1 MRYVLHRLGLMRTD
15 ELPMVAARWLAAD
28 LVDTE
33 SIRLLAG
40 HDSHDPWELERL
52 LVDATDE
59 EGVTPPTD
67 PAAEENIAV
76 DWVSNNWREDRDTR
90 AAVTVLAQLGVTH
103 YEWDLGLF
111 IGLDD
116 EWAGRRG
123 RLEPDLKAEAELQLD
138 FFLHRDG

>member
-1 MRYVLHRLGLMRTD
+1 
-15 ELPMVAARWLAAD
+15 MVAARWLAAAV
-28 LVDTE
+28 VDTE

-59 EGVTPPTD
+59 VGVTRLTD

-76 DWVSNNWREDRDTR
+76 DWVTNNWREDRDTR
-90 AAVTVLAQLGVTH
+90 AAVTVLARLGETH

-116 EWAGRRG
+116 EWTGRWS

-138 FFLHRDG
+138 VF